1 MRLVIQRVDKAK
13 VINKETKKTVG
24 QIELGLFVLVGVA
37 EEDTRKKAESLAKKL
52 ANLRIMS
59 DNLGKMNLS
68 VKDTNTQILVVS
80 QFTLLANTNKGN
92 RPSFVKAGD
101 PKRAEEI
108 YNYFVAQLKKQG
120 VNVATGEF
128 GAYMKIEATL
138 DGPVTILVDSKQRE

>member
-1 MRLVIQRVDKAK
+1 MRLVIQRVDKVK

-52 ANLRIMS
+52 ANLRVMS
-59 DNLGKMNLS
+59 DEQGKMNLS
-68 VKDTNTQILVVS
+68 VKDTNAQILVVS

-101 PKRAEEI
+101 PKHAESI
-108 YNYFVAQLKKQG
+108 YNHFVAQLKSLG
-120 VNVATGEF
+120 VDVATGEF
-128 GAYMKIEATL
+128 GAYMKIEAVL
-138 DGPVTILVDSKQRE
+138 DGPVTILI

>member
-24 QIELGLFVLVGVA
+24 QIELGLIVLIGVA
-37 EEDTRKKAESLAKKL
+37 ESDTKEKTESLAKKL

-59 DNLGKMNLS
+59 DKQGKMNLS
-68 VKDTNTQILVVS
+68 VKDTNSQILIVS

-101 PKRAEEI
+101 PKHAKEI
-108 YNYFVAQLKKQG
+108 YDYFVTQLKG
-120 VNVATGEF
+120 LGANVATGEF
-128 GAYMKIEATL
+128 GAYMKIETTL
-138 DGPVTILVDSKQRE
+138 DGPVTILI